1 MFQVI
6 GREKIPKTIEIGVLG
21 SVEVGFQSGSGWLN
35 DGSLRIR
42 MIMPILSQFQDNES
56 NNVRYFAWLADGND
70 AISWMC
76 I

>member
-1 MFQVI
+1 MIWNVRKLTLI
-6 GREKIPKTIEIGVLG
+6 RP
-21 SVEVGFQSGSGWLN
+21 VEVGFRSGSGWLN
-35 DGSLRIR
+35 KDSLRIR
-42 MIMPILSQFQDNES
+42 MIMPILGLFQGNES